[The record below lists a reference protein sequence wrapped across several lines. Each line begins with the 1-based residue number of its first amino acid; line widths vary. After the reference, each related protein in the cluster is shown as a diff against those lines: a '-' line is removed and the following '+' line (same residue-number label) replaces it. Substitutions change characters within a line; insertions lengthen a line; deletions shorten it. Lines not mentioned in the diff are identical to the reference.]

1 MHDGAAGS
9 GGFASLPPKERILHA
24 ACELFYREG
33 LNTVGVEAIAAAALT
48 NKMTLYRH
56 FGSKD
61 ELIVAYVTHM
71 ANISDA
77 NWDKLDNEYR
87 NAPEKRLNAWVDYV
101 EEALTNRY
109 QRGCA
114 LANAAVELPAL
125 HPARE
130 VIEAYKERKRKSLV
144 QLFTAARYRQPQI
157 LADEVFLLFEGA
169 RISLQCGGKIPV
181 TRVVSMLRDL
191 LARAPKKQRAL

>member
-1 MHDGAAGS
+1 MHVGNAGS
-9 GGFASLPPKERILHA
+9 DELAELPPRQRILNA
-24 ACELFYREG
+24 ACNLFYREG
-33 LNTVGVEAIAAAALT
+33 INVVGVEAIAAAALT

-61 ELIVAYVTHM
+61 DLIVAYVTEI
-71 ANISDA
+71 ANRGNEA
-77 NWDKLDNEYR
+77 WDKLDRQYQNE
-87 NAPEKRLNAWVDYV
+87 PDKRLNAWVDYV
-101 EEALTNRY
+101 EDALTNHY

-114 LANAAVELPAL
+114 LANAAIELPAL

-130 VIEAYKERKRKSLV
+130 VIENYKEHKRRNLV
-144 QLFTAARYRQPQI
+144 QLFTAARYRHPQI

-191 LARAPKKQRAL
+191 LAKAPRKSRA